1 MSLFNLVVNK
11 LKGQQDNFVP
21 KEHYKIL
28 SDAYDSVEEEKGAL
42 KLKLEIITRD
52 YNNLL
57 KLHNESKTMPT
68 LNSANKKAHIKL
80 FISDN
85 FKELCTEVND
95 KMNASVEVCNQ
106 CKEISNNP
114 ITFARWVYKHI
125 ICAPEFGHF
134 NNSEEERERNGV
146 SEDDSLREEIELQII
161 KVATVN
167 KEMEAV
173 QSTEYL
179 DSFQSELISI
189 LKQRLSKN
197 TSITDLDDI
206 INEYSLAIRQT
217 EYLDFSVLYSS
228 RVYKDNTKC
237 ISISNIPLLVFIQCL
252 LIGDI
257 ACVFHK
263 KFTEGENYQLLGSI
277 KALLEN
283 NADKIKSIM

>member
-1 MSLFNLVVNK
+1 VVNK

-42 KLKLEIITRD
+42 KLKLEAITRD
-52 YNNLL
+52 YENLL

-68 LNSANKKAHIKL
+68 LNSVNKKAHIKL

-85 FKELCTEVND
+85 FMDLCTEVND

-125 ICAPEFGHF
+125 ISSHEFEHF
-134 NNSEEERERNGV
+134 NNSEEVRERNGI
-146 SEDDSLREEIELQII
+146 SEDDSLREEVELQII

-189 LKQRLSKN
+189 LKQRLSKHS
-197 TSITDLDDI
+197 SITDLDNT
-206 INEYSLAIRQT
+206 INEYSLLIREP
-217 EYLDFSVLYSS
+217 EYLDFSAFYSS
-228 RVYKDNTKC
+228 RVYKDSTKC
-237 ISISNIPLLVFIQCL
+237 ISISTIPLLVFLRCQ
-252 LIGDI
+252 LIGYL

-263 KFTEGENYQLLGSI
+263 KFTEGENYPLLGSI
-277 KALLEN
+277 TALMED
-283 NADKIKSIM
+283 NADRVKSIM